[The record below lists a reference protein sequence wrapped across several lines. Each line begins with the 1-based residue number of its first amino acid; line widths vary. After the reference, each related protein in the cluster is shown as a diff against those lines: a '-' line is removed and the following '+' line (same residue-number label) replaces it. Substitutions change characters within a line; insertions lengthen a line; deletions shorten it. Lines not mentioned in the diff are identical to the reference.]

1 MLNRSKIAL
10 KKSKIVMKDDMIVVN
25 KNFQTN
31 DPHIYAAGRFIKMID
46 NINHQYQYT
55 NAMETAKKV

>member
-1 MLNRSKIAL
+1 
-10 KKSKIVMKDDMIVVN
+10 MKDDMIVVN